1 MVAAVARLGVRLLR
15 MEAEEE
21 LEGVGGWL
29 MVGGFGTE

>member
-1 MVAAVARLGVRLLR
+1 MAAAVARSGVRLLR

-29 MVGGFGTE
+29 MEGGSGTE